1 LNPRLSKDLGTRH
14 RAAIGVTEDTDAVVV
29 VVSEE
34 TGLISFVKAGEIK
47 RGLDATRLRASI
59 FQALNVSGKKEKEQL
74 KLPEPETD
82 TEEAASV

>member
-1 LNPRLSKDLGTRH
+1 
-14 RAAIGVTEDTDAVVV
+14 

-59 FQALNVSGKKEKEQL
+59 FQALNVSAKKEKEQQ
-74 KLPEPETD
+74 KLPEADGE
-82 TEEAASV
+82 TEEIASI